1 MPILNSVYRHR
12 EAGRVLRDLADY
24 RAAGGFVALEQS
36 VSDMAPDDLLY
47 VFHRS
52 GLRGRGG
59 AGFPMGRK
67 ASFLPKDAKLAKY
80 VVCNADES
88 EPGTFKDR
96 EIIEMNPFQLVEGVA
111 LAGYAIGAE
120 RGYIYIRGE
129 YEYQARIL
137 DAAIRATRGAGF
149 LGQNILRSNFS
160 FDITLYRGA
169 GAYICGEETGLLES
183 LEGKRGQ
190 PRLKPPFPA
199 VAGLYSSP
207 TLINNVET
215 LSALPPI
222 VTKGADWY
230 AALGPEKS
238 PGTKIFSISGH
249 VQRPGNYEVIL
260 GETTLRELIYEHAGG
275 LREGRRV
282 KAVWVGGSSV
292 PVLGD
297 QHLDTPLDYESLNAV
312 GTFLGSGGCIV
323 MDDSGCI
330 VRATLRLASFYR
342 HESCG
347 KCTPCREGTSWMERI
362 LQRIVDGQGRME
374 DLELLESLFG
384 RISGKVLCAL
394 ADGAVAPVSSAL
406 KMFREDFVAAIEQG
420 GTPRPEPMWPATP
433 AGAR

>member
-1 MPILNSVYRHR
+1 VPILNSVYRQR
-12 EAGRVLRDLADY
+12 VAGHELTDIGDY
-24 RAAGGFVALEQS
+24 QAAGGFEALKQALG
-36 VSDMAPDDLLY
+36 DMDPDALLY

-67 ASFLPKDAKLAKY
+67 ASFLPKDAALAKY

-96 EIIEMNPFQLVEGVA
+96 EIIELNPFQLIEGVA

-137 DAAIRATRGAGF
+137 AEAIRTAREAGF
-149 LGQNILRSNFS
+149 LGSDILRSEFT

-222 VTKGADWY
+222 VTRGADWY

-238 PGTKIFSISGH
+238 PGSKIFSVSGH

-260 GETTLRELIYEHAGG
+260 GETTLRELIFEHAGG
-275 LREGRRV
+275 VRDGRRV
-282 KAVWVGGSSV
+282 KAIWVGGSSV
-292 PVLGD
+292 PVLGE

-330 VRATLRLASFYR
+330 VRSTLRLASFYR

-347 KCTPCREGTSWMERI
+347 KCTPCREGTSWIERI
-362 LQRIVDGQGRME
+362 LERIVDGDGRMD
-374 DLELLESLFG
+374 DLELLESIFG

-394 ADGAVAPVSSAL
+394 AEGAVAPISSAIKL
-406 KMFREDFVAAIEQG
+406 FREDFVAAIEQG
-420 GTPRPEPMWPATP
+420 GAPRPEPMWPASP
-433 AGAR
+433 AEAR

>member
-1 MPILNSVYRHR
+1 VPILNSVYRHR
-12 EAGRVLRDLADY
+12 VAGHELTDIADY
-24 RAAGGFVALEQS
+24 QAAGGFDALKQALG
-36 VSDMAPDDLLY
+36 DMEPDDLLY

-67 ASFLPKDAKLAKY
+67 ASFLPKDAALAKY

-96 EIIEMNPFQLVEGVA
+96 EIIEMNPFQLIEGVA

-137 DAAIRATRGAGF
+137 AEAIRTAREAGF
-149 LGQNILRSNFS
+149 LGSDILRSNFT

-222 VTKGADWY
+222 VTRGADWY

-238 PGTKIFSISGH
+238 PGSKIFSVSGH

-260 GETTLRELIYEHAGG
+260 GETTLRELIFEHAGG
-275 LREGRRV
+275 VRDGQRV
-282 KAVWVGGSSV
+282 KAIWVGGSSV
-292 PVLGD
+292 PVLGE

-330 VRATLRLASFYR
+330 VRSTLRLASFYR

-347 KCTPCREGTSWMERI
+347 KCTPCREGTSWIERI
-362 LQRIVDGQGRME
+362 LQRIVDGEGRME
-374 DLELLESLFG
+374 DLELLESIFG

-394 ADGAVAPVSSAL
+394 AEGAVAPISSAIKL
-406 KMFREDFVAAIEQG
+406 FREDFVAAIEQG
-420 GTPRPEPMWPATP
+420 GAPRPEPMWPASP
-433 AGAR
+433 AEAR

>member
-1 MPILNSVYRHR
+1 V
-12 EAGRVLRDLADY
+12 DLADY
-24 RAAGGFVALEQS
+24 RAAGGFSALAS
-36 VSDMAPDDLLY
+36 SLADMEPDDLLY
-47 VFHRS
+47 LFHRS

-67 ASFLPKDAKLAKY
+67 ASFLPKDSSLAKY

-96 EIIEMNPFQLVEGVA
+96 EIIQMNPFQLVEGVT

-129 YEYQARIL
+129 YEHQARIL
-137 DAAIRATRGAGF
+137 EAAIRAAREAGY
-149 LGQNILRSNFS
+149 LGTGILRSRFD

-215 LSALPPI
+215 LAALPPI
-222 VTKGADWY
+222 VERGADWY

-238 PGTKIFSISGH
+238 PGTKIFSVSGH
-249 VQRPGNYEVIL
+249 VLRPGNYEIVL
-260 GETTLRELIYEHAGG
+260 GETTLRELVFDLAGG
-275 LREGRRV
+275 LRDGRRV
-282 KAVWVGGSSV
+282 KAIWVGGSSV
-292 PVLGD
+292 PVLGE

-323 MDDSGCI
+323 MDDSGDI

-347 KCTPCREGTSWMERI
+347 KCSPCREGTNWMEKT
-362 LQRIVDGQGRME
+362 LQRIVDGDGRME

-384 RISGKVLCAL
+384 RISGRVLCAL
-394 ADGAVAPVSSAL
+394 ADGAVAPVKSAL
-406 KMFREDFVAAIEQG
+406 AMFREDFVRAVEQG
-420 GTPRPEPMWPATP
+420 APRPEPMLPV
-433 AGAR
+433 AGA